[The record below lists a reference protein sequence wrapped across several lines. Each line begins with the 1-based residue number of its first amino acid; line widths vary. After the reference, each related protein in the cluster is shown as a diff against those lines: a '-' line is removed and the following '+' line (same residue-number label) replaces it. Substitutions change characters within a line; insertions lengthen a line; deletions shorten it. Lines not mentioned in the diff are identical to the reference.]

1 MSAGDFSYM
10 KASKSLGAIVLL
22 IGVAWAQKPA
32 NQGAPSRDHQTP
44 SAAASKPA
52 ELKTQTYKGTL
63 MDASCAP
70 ASKES
75 SGGKTA
81 ATDQSQGCRVS
92 ASTKEFALR
101 TDSAE
106 TLRFDSVG
114 NARAEEAFKN
124 KKKWSNDA
132 AAGKPIRAKVTANA
146 NGDKLT
152 VMSIN

>member
-1 MSAGDFSYM
+1 MKMS
-10 KASKSLGAIVLL
+10 KNLGAIVLL

-32 NQGAPSRDHQTP
+32 DQGSPSRDQKRS

-52 ELKTQTYKGTL
+52 ELKTQTYRGTL
-63 MDASCAP
+63 MDAACAG
-70 ASKES
+70 ASEKS
-75 SGGKTA
+75 SGSKA
-81 ATDQSQGCRVS
+81 AVADQSQGCKVS

-101 TDSAE
+101 TDSGE

-114 NARAEEAFKN
+114 NGRAEEAIKN
-124 KKKWSNDA
+124 KKNWSTDA
-132 AAGKPIRAKVTANA
+132 AAGKPIRAKVIANA

>member
-1 MSAGDFSYM
+1 M
-10 KASKSLGAIVLL
+10 KTSKSLGAIVLI

-32 NQGAPSRDHQTP
+32 DQGAPSRDHQTP
-44 SAAASKPA
+44 SAAAIKPA
-52 ELKTQTYKGTL
+52 ELKTQAYRGTL

-75 SGGKTA
+75 GGKA
-81 ATDQSQGCRVS
+81 AAADQSQGCRVS

-106 TLRFDSVG
+106 TFRFDSVG
-114 NARAEEAFKN
+114 NARAEEAIKN
-124 KKKWSNDA
+124 KKNWSTDA
-132 AAGKPIRAKVTANA
+132 AAGKPIRAKVIANA

>member
-1 MSAGDFSYM
+1 M
-10 KASKSLGAIVLL
+10 KTSKSLAVTVLIIGA
-22 IGVAWAQKPA
+22 AWAQKPA
-32 NQGAPSRDHQTP
+32 DRDHQTP
-44 SAAASKPA
+44 SAAATKPA

-70 ASKES
+70 ASNAPASKES
-75 SGGKTA
+75 SRGKATA
-81 ATDQSQGCRVS
+81 ADQSQGCRVS
-92 ASTKEFALR
+92 ASTKEFALH

-114 NARAEEAFKN
+114 NARAQEAFKN